1 MYNRVVVGMAEYWVS
16 SNPED
21 VLCILGLGSCVGLCL
36 YDPRKKI
43 GGMVHILLPES
54 IPGQSNPFKFADSA
68 VPALWE
74 KVKSE
79 GASPENIF
87 AKISG
92 GAKMFS
98 GTDSLFDIGRRNVE
112 AVKAELQKLKIPLRA
127 DDTGGNRG
135 RSIMFYLEDGRLEK
149 KTIGQKPVVV

>member
-1 MYNRVVVGMAEYWVS
+1 MYNRVVIGMAEYWVS
-16 SNPED
+16 DNPED
-21 VLCILGLGSCVGLCL
+21 VICILGLGSCVGLCL
-36 YDPRKKI
+36 YDSGKKI

-54 IPGQSNPFKFADSA
+54 IPGQTNPFKFADAA

-74 KVKSE
+74 KVKNK
-79 GASPENIF
+79 GASPHNIL
-87 AKISG
+87 AKIAG

-98 GTDSLFDIGRRNVE
+98 GTDSLFDIGKRNVE
-112 AVKAELQKLKIPLRA
+112 VVKAELRKLNIPLRA

-135 RSIMFYLEDGRLEK
+135 RSIMLYLEDGRLEI

>member
-1 MYNRVVVGMAEYWVS
+1 MYNRVVIGMAEYWVS
-16 SNPED
+16 DNPED

-36 YDPRKKI
+36 YDSSRKV

-54 IPGQSNPFKFADSA
+54 IPGQTNPFKFADAA
-68 VPALWE
+68 VSALWE
-74 KVKSE
+74 KLKSK
-79 GASPENIF
+79 GASTKHIL
-87 AKISG
+87 AKIAG

-98 GTDSLFDIGRRNVE
+98 GTDSLFDIGKRNVE
-112 AVKAELQKLKIPLRA
+112 VVKAELKKLNIPLQA

-135 RSIMFYLEDGRLEK
+135 RSIMFYLEDGRLEI